1 MAAFQAYGLRVVP
14 VLTLEKVGALNGE
27 DKVGLVCEASDGAR
41 ALSSGI
47 SLGNYGNYR
56 AIIEAPIFAVSTACI
71 WGMKGSCRTVERVR
85 AFDMFGPWLA

>member
-1 MAAFQAYGLRVVP
+1 MGAFQAYGLRVVA

-47 SLGNYGNYR
+47 SFIGNYG
-56 AIIEAPIFAVSTACI
+56 
-71 WGMKGSCRTVERVR
+71 K
-85 AFDMFGPWLA
+85 L